1 MRWWYREKKMQ
12 PKLWSITGKAG
23 DLKGVPFGGFEWR
36 PNCCHPRGSHRR
48 VPGDDADGQ
57 REGGGGILIPRYM
70 AHTTNQKQARHS
82 DKATG
87 RRGRGGEGTGKWPW
101 RSARAEERPEG
112 KPPPPPAPL
121 IPRETNCRRAY
132 LVRAPENEGSGSAG
146 RGRRGEKKVA
156 QIMEGTGQRRAE
168 AFTSPRG
175 PATREPPHKVEQVGG
190 LGKATAWSWEGRT
203 AYAKARE
210 SGLATCTD
218 NGVLYI
224 SSKGG
229 RKYMEGRGSVAAWGL
244 PSEARPPHSLPRVRL
259 RGSVARWKAHQKY
272 VQQEY
277 SHIV

>member
-1 MRWWYREKKMQ
+1 MRWWYREKNMQ
-12 PKLWSITGKAG
+12 PKLRSITGKAG

-48 VPGDDADGQ
+48 VPGDGADGQ

-190 LGKATAWSWEGRT
+190 LGKATAWSSKAAWVGREDRIC
-203 AYAKARE
+203 KG
-210 SGLATCTD
+210 SGIGPCNLHRQC
-218 NGVLYI
+218 VLYI
-224 SSKGG
+224 SSRGG
-229 RKYMEGRGSVAAWGL
+229 WKVYGGTGECCSVGPA
-244 PSEARPPHSLPRVRL
+244 
-259 RGSVARWKAHQKY
+259 
-272 VQQEY
+272 
-277 SHIV
+277 I